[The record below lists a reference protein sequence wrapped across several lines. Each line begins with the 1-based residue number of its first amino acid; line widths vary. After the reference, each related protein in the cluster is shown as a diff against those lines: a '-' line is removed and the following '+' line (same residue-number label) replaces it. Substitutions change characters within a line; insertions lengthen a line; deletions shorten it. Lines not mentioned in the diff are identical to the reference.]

1 MGRFRRAMMK
11 RPNPEIALG
20 FLLASLFRIAVLGW
34 QSSYSLTDGEKQQC
48 YDDAKK
54 SEHKSEECKWFWE
67 RTASDPVAFFTF
79 TLTVVTLALGAI
91 SIRQFHYLKRSD
103 ATARIAA
110 EAARNSA
117 NALISAERAHLFVA
131 VDANSIGEIVSTY
144 GRWDKSESMF
154 SQDVETPSVAYSF
167 RNFGKTHAIIKELS
181 NQIIAA
187 AEFPKVA
194 EFTIREVM
202 PDELVIAPGGQSAIM
217 TCLMQD
223 TFNVGGA
230 VNFQKRKVAFWFYGY
245 VVFDDTFGSEHRFEF
260 RFCYRRGYGGPRLE
274 YYREFTTVKN
284 A

>member
-1 MGRFRRAMMK
+1 MLK
-11 RPNPEIALG
+11 RPNPEIPFG
-20 FLLASLFRIAVLGW
+20 FLLASLFWIGVLGW
-34 QSSYSLTDGEKQQC
+34 QSSYSLTGTEKQKC
-48 YDDAKK
+48 YEEATKTG
-54 SEHKSEECKWFWE
+54 HKSGECKSFWE
-67 RTASDPVAFFTF
+67 RTTSDPVAFFTF

-91 SIRQFHYLKRSD
+91 SVRQFHYLKRSD

-117 NALISAERAHLFVA
+117 DALISAERAHLFVA
-131 VDANSIGEIVSTY
+131 VDGNTIGEIVSKY
-144 GRWDKSESMF
+144 GMWDKSESMF
-154 SQDVETPSVAYSF
+154 SDDVETPSVAYSF

-181 NQIIAA
+181 NQLITA

-194 EFTIREVM
+194 EYTIREVI
-202 PDELVIAPGGQSAIM
+202 PDELVIAPGSQSAIM

-230 VNFQKRKVAFWFYGY
+230 VSFQKRKLAFWFYGY
-245 VVFDDTFGSEHRFEF
+245 VVFDDTFGSEHRFEY

-274 YYREFTTVKN
+274 YYREFTTAKN